1 MRIVVL
7 LMIAWVVRAQSSAP
21 IEVRSPDGRIVVQ
34 LEAGERLLYRVSFQ
48 GSPRILDSGLG
59 LIPDGAA
66 TLASF
71 LRVEAVRKNPFH
83 REWRPVYGER
93 SVIPDRYNQAEIDL
107 KETIPPNRRL
117 TVIVRAYDE
126 GVAFRYRL
134 GGGAEMAIAGEA
146 TEFALPTGALVWETH
161 GTQSTYR
168 RVSAGE
174 LQPNTERPLLVEFPG
189 GGYGAIAEAGMSDYS
204 TMLLSGVR
212 RKPGVLGVS
221 LAGPVRL
228 TLPAETPWRVI
239 LLADRP
245 GQLLEHNYL
254 LQNLCPPS
262 RIQDTSWI
270 RPGKVLREVTLSTK
284 GAHEAVDFA
293 ARRGLRY
300 IEFDAGWYGHEYSED
315 SDATRVSVDPL
326 RLQKDPAYQGLDLPE
341 VIRYAKSKGIGV
353 LLYVNRRA
361 MERQLD
367 QILPLFEQWG
377 VSGVKYGFV
386 NVGSQQWTRWLY
398 RAVEKAAAHHLMVDI
413 HDEFR
418 PTGMSRTWPN
428 LLTQEGI
435 RGNEEFPDATHN
447 TVMPFTRFLAGAA
460 DYTICWTDQRL
471 KNSAAHQLALSVV
484 YYSPFQFVYWYDR
497 PSKVK
502 EDDPALAVL
511 DQVPT
516 VWDETRVLD
525 GQPGEFAVVARR
537 SGQRWFVGAI
547 TNTSART
554 VTVNLDFLP
563 AGRPAQAKVFRDG
576 ATARQVEVETT
587 RVDASSKLEL
597 KLAPSGGA
605 AVVLN

>member
-1 MRIVVL
+1 M
-7 LMIAWVVRAQSSAP
+7 Q
-21 IEVRSPDGRIVVQ
+21 
-34 LEAGERLLYRVSFQ
+34 
-48 GSPRILDSGLG
+48 
-59 LIPDGAA
+59 
-66 TLASF
+66 
-71 LRVEAVRKNPFH
+71 
-83 REWRPVYGER
+83 
-93 SVIPDRYNQAEIDL
+93 
-107 KETIPPNRRL
+107 
-117 TVIVRAYDE
+117 
-126 GVAFRYRL
+126 
-134 GGGAEMAIAGEA
+134 
-146 TEFALPTGALVWETH
+146 
-161 GTQSTYR
+161 
-168 RVSAGE
+168 
-174 LQPNTERPLLVEFPG
+174 
-189 GGYGAIAEAGMSDYS
+189 DYA

-212 RKPGVLGVS
+212 RKPGVLAVS
-221 LAGPVRL
+221 LAGLVRL
-228 TLPAETPWRVI
+228 NPPLETPWRVI
-239 LLADRP
+239 LLAGRP

-270 RPGKVLREVTLSTK
+270 KPGKVLREVTLSTK
-284 GAHEAVDFA
+284 GAREAVDFA
-293 ARRGLRY
+293 VRRGLRY
-300 IEFDAGWYGHEYSED
+300 IEFDAGWYGHEYSDD

-341 VIRYAKSKGIGV
+341 VIRYARSKGIGV

-367 QILPLFEQWG
+367 EILPLFERWG

-398 RAVEKAAAHHLMVDI
+398 SAVEKAAAHHLLVDI

-460 DYTICWTDQRL
+460 DYTICWTDRRL

-497 PSKVK
+497 PSMVK

-511 DQVPT
+511 DEVPT

-537 SGQRWFVGAI
+537 SGQIWFVGAI
-547 TNTSART
+547 TNTAART
-554 VTVNLDFLP
+554 VSVKLDFLP
-563 AGRPAQAKVFRDG
+563 AGRQVAARLFRDG
-576 ATARQVEVETT
+576 ATPRQVEVE
-587 RVDASSKLEL
+587 KLRMNSAGSVEI
-597 KLAPSGGA
+597 KLAASGGA
-605 AVVLN
+605 VLVLQ